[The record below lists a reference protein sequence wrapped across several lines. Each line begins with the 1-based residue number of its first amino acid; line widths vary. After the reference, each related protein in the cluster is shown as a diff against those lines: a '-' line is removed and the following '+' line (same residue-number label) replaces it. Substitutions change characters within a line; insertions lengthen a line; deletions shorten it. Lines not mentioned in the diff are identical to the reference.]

1 MDDWYQDEA
10 AQQEVV
16 HQEAAEPS
24 EPRHQAK
31 SWLKELI
38 QIILIVAL
46 VRIGMDTFLPRYVV
60 DGASMQPNFATS
72 QRVIVDR
79 LTMMLSGPARGDVI
93 VLDSPQTKDELLIKR
108 VIGLPNETIVIQ
120 DGRVYVN
127 GKLLDETYVNDF
139 CTMRSCNGEWQLGP
153 DQYFVLGDNRSHSL
167 DSHAFGPVSR
177 SAIIGIARVRY
188 WPPDKAELITAPE
201 Y

>member
-10 AQQEVV
+10 AQQEAV
-16 HQEAAEPS
+16 HQEVAEVS
-24 EPRHQAK
+24 EPRHHAK
-31 SWLKELI
+31 SWLKEVI

-79 LTMMLSGPARGDVI
+79 LTMMISGPARGDVI
-93 VLDSPQTKDELLIKR
+93 VLDSPQTKNELLIKR

-127 GKLLDETYVNDF
+127 GILLDETYINDF

-188 WPPDKAELITAPE
+188 WPPDKAELITAPD

>member
-10 AQQEVV
+10 AERR
-16 HQEAAEPS
+16 
-24 EPRHQAK
+24 EPRHQVK

-38 QIILIVAL
+38 QIFLIVAL

>member
-10 AQQEVV
+10 AE
-16 HQEAAEPS
+16 HS
-24 EPRHQAK
+24 EPGHQVK

>member
-1 MDDWYQDEA
+1 MDDWYQDE
-10 AQQEVV
+10 VV
-16 HQEAAEPS
+16 ERS
-24 EPRHQAK
+24 EPRRHAT

-79 LTMMLSGPARGDVI
+79 LTMMLSGPARGDVV
-93 VLDSPQTKDELLIKR
+93 VLDSPQSKDELLIKR
-108 VIGLPNETIVIQ
+108 VIGLPNETIVIR
-120 DGRVYVN
+120 DGRVYVD
-127 GKLLDETYVNDF
+127 GKMLDESYVNDF
-139 CTMRSCNGEWQLGP
+139 CTFRSCNGEWQLGP

-177 SAIIGIARVRY
+177 SSIIGIARVRY
-188 WPPDKAELITAPE
+188 WPPDKAEIITAPE

>member
-1 MDDWYQDEA
+1 MDEWYQDD
-10 AQQEVV
+10 VV
-16 HQEAAEPS
+16 
-24 EPRHQAK
+24 EPRETRNGNVK
-31 SWLKELI
+31 SWLKEVI

-79 LTMMLSGPARGDVI
+79 LTMMLSGPSRGDVV

-108 VIGLPNETIVIQ
+108 VIGLPNETIVIN
-120 DGRVYVN
+120 DGRVYVD
-127 GKLLDETYVNDF
+127 GKLLDESYVNNF
-139 CTMRSCNGEWQLGP
+139 CMLNSCNGEWQLGP

-177 SAIIGIARVRY
+177 SSIIGIARVRY
-188 WPPDKAELITAPE
+188 WPPGKAEVITAPE

>member
-1 MDDWYQDEA
+1 MDDWYQDE
-10 AQQEVV
+10 VV
-16 HQEAAEPS
+16 ERS
-24 EPRHQAK
+24 EPRHHAT

-79 LTMMLSGPARGDVI
+79 LTMMLSGPARGDVV
-93 VLDSPQTKDELLIKR
+93 VLDSPQSKDELLIKR
-108 VIGLPNETIVIQ
+108 VIGLPNETIVIR
-120 DGRVYVN
+120 DGRVYVD
-127 GKLLDETYVNDF
+127 GKMLDESYVNDF
-139 CTMRSCNGEWQLGP
+139 CTFRSCNGEWQLGP

-177 SAIIGIARVRY
+177 SSIIGIARVRY
-188 WPPDKAELITAPE
+188 WPPDKAEIITAPQ

>member
-1 MDDWYQDEA
+1 MDEWYQDEVVEHH
-10 AQQEVV
+10 EVR
-16 HQEAAEPS
+16 S
-24 EPRHQAK
+24 NAK

-79 LTMMLSGPARGDVI
+79 LTMMLSGPARGDVV

-108 VIGLPNETIVIQ
+108 VIGLPNELIVIR
-120 DGRVYVN
+120 DGHVYVD
-127 GKLLDETYVNDF
+127 GKMLDETYVNNF
-139 CTMRSCNGEWQLGP
+139 CTLHSCNGEWQLAP

-177 SAIIGIARVRY
+177 SSIIGIARVRY
-188 WPPDKAELITAPE
+188 WPPDKAEIITAPE

>member
-1 MDDWYQDEA
+1 MDDWYQDDAVER
-10 AQQEVV
+10 
-16 HQEAAEPS
+16 S
-24 EPRHQAK
+24 EPRSHAAR

-93 VLDSPQTKDELLIKR
+93 VLDSPETKDELLIKR
-108 VIGLPNETIVIQ
+108 VIGLPNELIVIQ

-127 GKLLDETYVNDF
+127 AKLLDESYVDNF

-177 SAIIGIARVRY
+177 SAIVGIARVRY
-188 WPPDKAELITAPE
+188 WPPDKAEIITAPE

>member
-1 MDDWYQDEA
+1 MDDWYQDDAVER
-10 AQQEVV
+10 
-16 HQEAAEPS
+16 S
-24 EPRHQAK
+24 EPRSHAAR

-79 LTMMLSGPARGDVI
+79 LTMMVSGPARGDVI

-108 VIGLPNETIVIQ
+108 VIGLPNELISIQ
-120 DGRVYVN
+120 DGRVYVD
-127 GKLLDETYVNDF
+127 GKLLDESYVNNF

-188 WPPDKAELITAPE
+188 WPPDKAEIISAPE

>member
-10 AQQEVV
+10 AERR
-16 HQEAAEPS
+16 
-24 EPRHQAK
+24 EPRHQVK

-38 QIILIVAL
+38 QIFLIVAL

-72 QRVIVDR
+72 Q
-79 LTMMLSGPARGDVI
+79 
-93 VLDSPQTKDELLIKR
+93 R

>member
-1 MDDWYQDEA
+1 MDDQHKN
-10 AQQEVV
+10 EV
-16 HQEAAEPS
+16 AEQHDGRS
-24 EPRHQAK
+24 K
-31 SWLKELI
+31 SWLKEII

-79 LTMMLSGPARGDVI
+79 VTMLLSGPERGDVV
-93 VLDSPQTKDELLIKR
+93 VLDSPESKSELLIKR
-108 VIGLPNETIVIQ
+108 VIGLPNETIAIQ

-127 GKLLDETYVNDF
+127 GNMLNEPYVLDYCTY
-139 CTMRSCNGEWQLGP
+139 RSCNGEWRLGP
-153 DQYFVLGDNRSHSL
+153 NEYFVLGDNRSHSL

-177 SAIIGIARVRY
+177 SSIIGIVRVRY
-188 WPPDKAELITAPE
+188 WPPDKAEIVSAPT

>member
-1 MDDWYQDEA
+1 MDDWYQDET
-10 AQQEVV
+10 
-16 HQEAAEPS
+16 AEHS
-24 EPRHQAK
+24 EPRHQVK
-31 SWLKELI
+31 SWLRELI
-38 QIILIVAL
+38 QIVLIVAL

-79 LTMMLSGPARGDVI
+79 LTMMLSGPTRGDVI
-93 VLDSPQTKDELLIKR
+93 VLDSPESKNELLIKR

-120 DGRVYVN
+120 DGRVYVD
-127 GKLLDETYVNDF
+127 GKLLDETYVDNF

-153 DQYFVLGDNRSHSL
+153 DEYFVLGDNRSHSL

-188 WPPDKAELITAPE
+188 WPPDKAEIITAPE